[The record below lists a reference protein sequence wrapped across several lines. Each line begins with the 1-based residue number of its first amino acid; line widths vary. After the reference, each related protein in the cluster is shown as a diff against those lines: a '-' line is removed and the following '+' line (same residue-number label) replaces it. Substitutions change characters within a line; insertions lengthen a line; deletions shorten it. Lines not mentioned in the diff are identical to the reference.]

1 MAEKEVSEAL
11 FTLRGEVERLEGSNP
26 ELKAKLEGLLDELE
40 DNLEATEDVNH
51 LHLVEDMQEAIS
63 QFEVE
68 HPRLTG
74 IVNELM
80 VALSNM
86 GI

>member
-11 FTLRGEVERLEGSNP
+11 FNLRSEIERLESSNP
-26 ELKAKLEGLLDELE
+26 ELKTKLEGLLDELE
-40 DNLEATEDVNH
+40 DNLEATEDENH

-63 QFEVE
+63 QFEIE

-80 VALSNM
+80 VRLSNM

>member
-11 FTLRGEVERLEGSNP
+11 FTLRREIEQLDGTNPELSQRLEGILN
-26 ELKAKLEGLLDELE
+26 ELE
-40 DNLEATEDVNH
+40 DRMEATEDNDH
-51 LHLVEDMQEAIS
+51 LHLVDDMKDALT

-68 HPRLTG
+68 HPRLIG
-74 IVNELM
+74 VINDLM
-80 VALSNM
+80 VSLSNL